1 MSKTINPIMAVL
13 KCKKR
18 KNMIGN
24 EDKKVQY
31 GNKFGQECDM
41 FLRKNHL

>member
-1 MSKTINPIMAVL
+1 MSKTINAIMAVL
-13 KCKKR
+13 KYKNR
-18 KNMIGN
+18 KSIIGN

-31 GNKFGQECDM
+31 GNKYGQECDM